1 MTQTG
6 CSNSR
11 HGARGLATRATR
23 QNLQNYN
30 VAFKT
35 FFQRLADDGIDKS
48 NTLFVITADEGDHFA
63 GANANRA
70 VQPTCGAA
78 PVGWQN
84 NSTCDYSGG
93 NKIGEMQVSIH
104 GLLQNQLNNT
114 TPFYDEPQGNS
125 IYITG
130 NPGPNDPSTRQ
141 LERDFSNATVNDV
154 YDGNV
159 QENLT
164 QYEADPT
171 VEQLLHFVNADA
183 NRTPSFTMFPKPDY
197 FLTGGISDGSPA
209 NSCQSGVNQG
219 ECLAEVHDASTTASP
234 GTTGTTHPRSTTR
247 TSGSSGPG
255 VAHKGVDGSA
265 ADQGPNSDGTANSN
279 PQLVTSIANPG
290 TWADHTDTRPT
301 LMALD
306 RAQGRLHR
314 RWTRP
319 DRGSDDQTRPDRR
332 QDVPAAGGLLQAA
345 QLERRPVRHGRA
357 RRRHGRS
364 EDGVRRQR
372 QGVPG
377 HVGSDQEPRR

>member
-1 MTQTG
+1 MPITYGYISDAHEKKTILG
-6 CSNSR
+6 V
-11 HGARGLATRATR
+11 GADGLHESEHEQQRGRGAGRPVLRGEPAV
-23 QNLQNYN
+23 YN
-30 VAFKT
+30 AAFTT

-63 GANANRA
+63 GANATRA

-78 PVGWQN
+78 PVGWQS

-125 IYITG
+125 IFITG

-183 NRTPSFTMFPKPDY
+183 NRTPSFTMFPK
-197 FLTGGISDGSPA
+197 A
-209 NSCQSGVNQG
+209 
-219 ECLAEVHDASTTASP
+219 
-234 GTTGTTHPRSTTR
+234 
-247 TSGSSGPG
+247 
-255 VAHKGVDGSA
+255 
-265 ADQGPNSDGTANSN
+265 
-279 PQLVTSIANPG
+279 
-290 TWADHTDTRPT
+290 
-301 LMALD
+301 
-306 RAQGRLHR
+306 RLLPHR
-314 RWTRP
+314 RDQRRVPELTP
-319 DRGSDDQTRPDRR
+319 ASRG
-332 QDVPAAGGLLQAA
+332 
-345 QLERRPVRHGRA
+345 
-357 RRRHGRS
+357 
-364 EDGVRRQR
+364 
-372 QGVPG
+372 
-377 HVGSDQEPRR
+377 